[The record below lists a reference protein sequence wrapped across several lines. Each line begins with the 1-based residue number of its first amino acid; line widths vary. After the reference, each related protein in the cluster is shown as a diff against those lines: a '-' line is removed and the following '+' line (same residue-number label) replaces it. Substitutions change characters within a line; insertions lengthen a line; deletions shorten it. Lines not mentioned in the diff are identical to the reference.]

1 MKDASVLLTLLLMRQ
16 NNKVERLICLL
27 SRHVLKQ
34 SHRRSSF
41 RGSSPQSL
49 LRPLIQDILLRQ
61 RRKTVFPVIT
71 ERYGAVMQSPMSLFC
86 NSRGRVLLLQRK
98 LQNKRIHRK
107 LHRMER
113 ARFVTQAIDFPRR
126 TVAMLHNF
134 QDSIYCSFVL

>member
-1 MKDASVLLTLLLMRQ
+1 MKLLVETLDGIYLKDASVLLTLLLMRQ

-61 RRKTVFPVIT
+61 RRKTVFHVIT
-71 ERYGAVMQSPMSLFC
+71 ERYAAVMQSPMSLFC
-86 NSRGRVLLLQRK
+86 NSRGRVLLLQGN
-98 LQNKRIHRK
+98 LSTEEYTANCTAWNV
-107 LHRMER
+107 L
-113 ARFVTQAIDFPRR
+113 
-126 TVAMLHNF
+126 
-134 QDSIYCSFVL
+134 DS